1 MKVLIGLIILLQ
13 LLQIQASFRGNRI
26 YQGPKRDGSYSFS
39 YRVLDDASGNDFGHE
54 ESRTGT
60 DTSGEY
66 HVLLP
71 DGRVQKVRYN
81 VDPYSG
87 YRAFISYE
95 GKSIKPRPVPSFIR
109 DPVRTLESIRRDPTV
124 VKPPKGFLPPPES
137 PVYKPINYLPAHV
150 DYPSRPIVNL
160 IVPEEQRHRPFLA
173 HAPRKIKPIDP
184 RKKNKNKNGGHH
196 KKDGLI
202 GNVHKHD
209 PYLATEE
216 ELRGRDFSG
225 PFFYPKHRKI
235 SKEGTK
241 RTMEGKKRKMFI
253 ISKSNFIFKNQFIKS
268 NFVT

>member
-1 MKVLIGLIILLQ
+1 
-13 LLQIQASFRGNRI
+13 S
-26 YQGPKRDGSYSFS
+26 DGSYSFS

-241 RTMEGKKRKMFI
+241 KDDGRKKK
-253 ISKSNFIFKNQFIKS
+253 KNVHHF
-268 NFVT
+268 